1 MVRRNCQPD
10 NNNRLR
16 QLLQQQQLQQQQHQ
30 QRRRIH
36 PAELLNKF
44 LFNIHYTLLQNV
56 SCIPPNATVTM
67 ESIKIIRRQ
76 RCTTRTAYNNIN
88 NMIIMQSY
96 STTNTPA
103 LTHSTSSHW
112 LIISLPS
119 NQHTITLAE
128 TKSSQLLK
136 SPATTLH
143 HHTGYNHH
151 HHITLATIT
160 ANIYILLQL
169 TPKGLE
175 QQLSNL
181 KSIMVNWQ
189 PESQFII
196 LPIGNNQPNH
206 HT

>member
-44 LFNIHYTLLQNV
+44 LFNRHCTLLLNV

-76 RCTTRTAYNNIN
+76 R
-88 NMIIMQSY
+88 S
-96 STTNTPA
+96 
-103 LTHSTSSHW
+103 
-112 LIISLPS
+112 
-119 NQHTITLAE
+119 
-128 TKSSQLLK
+128 
-136 SPATTLH
+136 
-143 HHTGYNHH
+143 
-151 HHITLATIT
+151 
-160 ANIYILLQL
+160 NIYILLQP

-189 PESQFII
+189 PASQF
-196 LPIGNNQPNH
+196 NNSLYWQ
-206 HT
+206 